1 MLPTHL
7 ETSQPG
13 ALEESPVGSFLL
25 SRVCPVQNAWQGQ
38 QEDSLPVAPV
48 LSLLGCVCKPRG
60 KRGPVVG
67 QMEMTC
73 SSSASG
79 QLGAANS
86 GRPLQSTGYKM
97 TTEDYKKL

>member
-1 MLPTHL
+1 M
-7 ETSQPG
+7 
-13 ALEESPVGSFLL
+13 EESPGGSFLL
-25 SRVCPVQNAWQGQ
+25 SWVCPVQNAWQDQ
-38 QEDSLPVAPV
+38 QEDSLPVALI
-48 LSLLGCVCKPRG
+48 LSLLGYVGKPRG

-67 QMEMTC
+67 KLEMTC

-86 GRPLQSTGYKM
+86 GRPLQSSCYKM

>member
-1 MLPTHL
+1 M
-7 ETSQPG
+7 
-13 ALEESPVGSFLL
+13 
-25 SRVCPVQNAWQGQ
+25 
-38 QEDSLPVAPV
+38 
-48 LSLLGCVCKPRG
+48 
-60 KRGPVVG
+60 VG

-86 GRPLQSTGYKM
+86 GHPLQSSGYKM